1 MRKLND
7 VPNIDRRNTI
17 IIYIREEDKPVVKR
31 FLKYIT
37 KDNRLLAIKRG
48 ERMGIMS
55 IAFVKLAQ
63 KYVNDAEDLK
73 ISGITKTFIT
83 QVTNQ
88 IDAGRVSEN
97 NVSSVNE
104 LEVEDAQ

>member
-1 MRKLND
+1 MKKLND

-17 IIYIREEDKPVVKR
+17 IIYIREEDKSIVKR
-31 FLKYIT
+31 FLRYIT
-37 KDNRLLAIKRG
+37 KDDRLLAIKRG
-48 ERMGIMS
+48 ERMGLMS

-97 NVSSVNE
+97 NISSIDE
-104 LEVEDAQ
+104 KEEEYAK